1 MLYIYINTICIKE
14 CKLLLYCRKIFNQKC
29 ALCKKSF
36 HWLKYEIKKTNK
48 IDNNEHMYPAS
59 QRAGH
64 SDDCISPVEMSRD
77 ESESGAKETLVHV
90 DVYKLDPYFN
100 PGRICSPAAAANKS
114 KGNCKRQVNLAWSI
128 TGSHFMTQWTSGGAS
143 PPGADHVKMHHL
155 HRPPHIKQD
164 NLFCTF
170 GWNCCKLN

>member
-14 CKLLLYCRKIFNQKC
+14 CKLLLYCRKMFNQKC

-36 HWLKYEIKKTNK
+36 HWLKCEIKKKPIKLITMNTCITTCRAFGRLHIPRRNVTRWK
-48 IDNNEHMYPAS
+48 RKWCKRNPSPCGYIKVRFVLQPPAGY
-59 QRAGH
+59 A
-64 SDDCISPVEMSRD
+64 P
-77 ESESGAKETLVHV
+77 
-90 DVYKLDPYFN
+90 
-100 PGRICSPAAAANKS
+100 PAAAANKS

>member
-100 PGRICSPAAAANKS
+100 PRQDMLPRSRCKQI
-114 KGNCKRQVNLAWSI
+114 KG
-128 TGSHFMTQWTSGGAS
+128 
-143 PPGADHVKMHHL
+143 
-155 HRPPHIKQD
+155 
-164 NLFCTF
+164 
-170 GWNCCKLN
+170 KL